1 MNAWDKRE
9 SESDEAYVRFLIYR
23 NLGPSRSIERAA
35 IVAFSTIETKRKKTK
50 PSTSQW
56 EKDSATHEWRQRA
69 VAWDIAQLSQL
80 PAETTTI
87 ILEAIKEFARKTLHA
102 ASGDDYHPKG
112 REVRENIL
120 VIAALVSPE
129 IITQAVV
136 HSGDDTRQASAVELA
151 EQHLAERI
159 PQP

>member
-9 SESDEAYVRFLIYR
+9 SESDEAYVRFLVYR
-23 NLGPSRSIERAA
+23 NLGPARSIDKAYAATNRSKAKRA
-35 IVAFSTIETKRKKTK
+35 SG
-50 PSTSQW
+50 QW
-56 EKDSATHEWRQRA
+56 NEDSITHEWTKRA

-102 ASGDDYHPKG
+102 ASGDEYKPKG